1 MSDQMASALEA
12 TIEWDEA
19 ENQTF
24 DDIRLNHPR
33 KLAKYMEGRIDQFN
47 AYLAKTAAEF
57 GVDAEELRKA
67 LIDHKLDAAT
77 VGHVN
82 GVAMVGFGARFR

>member
-1 MSDQMASALEA
+1 LEA
-12 TIEWDEA
+12 AIEWDEA
-19 ENQTF
+19 ENQAF

-33 KLAKYMEGRIDQFN
+33 KLAKYTEGRIAQFN
-47 AYLAKTAAEF
+47 ANLAKTAAEF

-67 LIDHKLDAAT
+67 LVDHKLDAAT

-82 GVAMVGFGARFR
+82 GVAMVGFGPRFR